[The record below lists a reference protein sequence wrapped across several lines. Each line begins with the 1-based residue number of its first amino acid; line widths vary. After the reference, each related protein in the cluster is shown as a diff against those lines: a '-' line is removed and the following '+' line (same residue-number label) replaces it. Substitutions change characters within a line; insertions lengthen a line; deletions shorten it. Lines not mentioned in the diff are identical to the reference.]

1 MSIKSGNGFYFP
13 KIYEFFS
20 TLMFNQVT
28 FIIFN
33 KNLSRSKK
41 IFYFAKKMKKKYMV
55 GKYDDGDLTIEDYD
69 QRINDLRLEY
79 IF

>member
-28 FIIFN
+28 IIIFN

-41 IFYFAKKMKKKYMV
+41 IFYFAKKMKKNIWSVNMMM
-55 GKYDDGDLTIEDYD
+55 GNLTIEDYD

-79 IF
+79 SF